1 MFCWLKDVKAIK
13 EKVQQ
18 MANNGQKVAKK
29 IFFFFTYA
37 RFIITLILLM
47 LYVAISIFT
56 LLDHYYYLSLLEFFL
71 PLYSKVRRID
81 FVFSVRR
88 VIYITH

>member
-18 MANNGQKVAKK
+18 K
-29 IFFFFTYA
+29 IFLINVFFTYA

-71 PLYSKVRRID
+71 PL
-81 FVFSVRR
+81 
-88 VIYITH
+88 